1 MIYVYCMQG
10 VKLKAPHIL
19 WNLTGNPK
27 SFLLRRDGEEFE
39 VMLPEDVKPGEQVS
53 VTLEE
58 VRLKVI

>member
-1 MIYVYCMQG
+1 M
-10 VKLKAPHIL
+10 KLKAPHLL
-19 WNLTGNPK
+19 WNLTGSPR

>member
-1 MIYVYCMQG
+1 MIYVYCRRG
-10 VKLKAPHIL
+10 VKLKAPHLL
-19 WNLTGNPK
+19 WNLTGSPR